1 MARKYTRDNRGRFA
15 SVGATARGG
24 RLRTAS
30 GNKRAT
36 VKGKIEGA
44 VPGGTIRIGRNSGKP
59 DVPAPTSVANRQRV
73 RGNFRPQNTMAKPK
87 TDHGSFVD
95 APRGMMRGTPERKA
109 IVIQNAKEMQ
119 RLLAGSKTAG
129 SVEIVRS
136 NPGYSASFGIKGSGA
151 TLYRINPQAPEYAA
165 PRRNA
170 RANRRTGFFSSGSA
184 MSTYYHE
191 VGHAKHE
198 SRTGALS
205 SRAGNKPAPPVAS
218 RVSKYATTNRAE
230 FAAETYAGRRLG
242 HKYDHQVMGAYRKE
256 MGLPTRNI
264 RSQLKKKK

>member
-1 MARKYTRDNRGRFA
+1 MARRYMRDNRGRFA

-24 RLRTAS
+24 RLATAS

-36 VKGKIEGA
+36 VKGKIKGA
-44 VPGGTIRIGRNSGKP
+44 VPAGTISSGRRSTKP
-59 DVPAPTSVANRQRV
+59 VVTPKPAASRQRV

-87 TDHGSFVD
+87 IDHGNFVD
-95 APRGMMRGTPERKA
+95 APRAMMRGTPERKA

-119 RLLAGSKTAG
+119 RLLTNSKTAG

-136 NPGYSASFGIKGSGA
+136 NPGYSASFGIKSSGSS
-151 TLYRINPQAPEYAA
+151 LYRINPQAPEYAA

-184 MSTYYHE
+184 MSTYHHE

-198 SRTGALS
+198 SRTRALS
-205 SRAGNKPAPPVAS
+205 NKTGNKPAPRVAS

-242 HKYDHQVMGAYRKE
+242 HKYDHQVMRAYRKE
-256 MGLPTRNI
+256 MGLPTRNV